1 MENNTNQTLEEIL
14 FNVAGEPN
22 NLDKYEIK
30 QTIANIL
37 QYGQHTVNVFLQ
49 QGKEAM
55 VTRFNLKIE
64 QDVLLKEL
72 INEYYEH

>member
-30 QTIANIL
+30 ETIANIL
-37 QYGQHTVNVFLQ
+37 QFGQHTVNVFLL
-49 QGKEAM
+49 QGKESM
-55 VTRFNLKIE
+55 TNRFGAKIE
-64 QDVLLKEL
+64 QDALLKEL
-72 INEYYEH
+72 INSYYED

>member
-30 QTIANIL
+30 QTIASIL

-55 VTRFNLKIE
+55 VARFNAKIE

-72 INEYYEH
+72 INEYYEQ

>member
-22 NLDKYEIK
+22 NLDKFEIK
-30 QTIANIL
+30 QTIASIL
-37 QYGQHTVNVFLQ
+37 QFGQHTVNVFLL
-49 QGKEAM
+49 QGKESM
-55 VTRFNLKIE
+55 VARFNSKIE
-64 QDVLLKEL
+64 QDALLKEL